1 MSMNVD
7 AYLQRLAYCGDRQ
20 PDLATLATLQWAH
33 LRLIPFENLSI
44 HNGEAIVLDE
54 AALFRKIVEQ
64 RRGGFCYEL
73 NGLFAALLR
82 ELGYRVSLLSAQVA
96 GADGMFGPEFDHL
109 CLAVHLDGDD
119 EGAAYLVDVGFGDCF
134 LQPLPL
140 EPKAAPSRQGRHLYR
155 IQALGGVR
163 TLQQLPA
170 EHEACASW
178 SDEYRFNLQARDLS
192 DFEPMCRFHQS
203 SPDSH
208 FTRKRICSRATDDGG
223 RISLSDLRLILTS
236 AEGLKTESLLP
247 SEAACQQALLDH
259 FGIQA

>member
-1 MSMNVD
+1 MNVD
-7 AYLQRLAYCGDRQ
+7 AYLERLAYRGSRQ
-20 PDLATLATLQWAH
+20 PNLATLAALQWAH
-33 LRLIPFENLSI
+33 LRQIPFENLSI
-44 HNGEAIVLDE
+44 HSGEAIVLEE

-96 GADGMFGPEFDHL
+96 GADSTFGPEFDHL
-109 CLAVHLDGDD
+109 CLAVHMEDG
-119 EGAAYLVDVGFGDCF
+119 AYLVDVGFGDCF

-140 EPKAAPSRQGRHLYR
+140 EPEAAPSRQGRHVYR

-170 EHEACASW
+170 EHVASASW
-178 SDEYRFNLQARDLS
+178 SDEYRFSLQARDLS

-223 RISLSDLRLILTS
+223 RISLSDLRLILTT
-236 AEGLKTESLLP
+236 AEGFKTESLLP